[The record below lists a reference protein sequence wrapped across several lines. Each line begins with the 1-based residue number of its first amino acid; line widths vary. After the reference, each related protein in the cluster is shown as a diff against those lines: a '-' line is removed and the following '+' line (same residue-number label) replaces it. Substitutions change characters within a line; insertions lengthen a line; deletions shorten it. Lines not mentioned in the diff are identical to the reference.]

1 MPKGKSLMFYASA
14 TGNMTRDNV
23 AERYDLANGVRVI
36 RTSEIKS
43 ISIFVH
49 TSYQEDSAWAQWKL
63 FDGDLSRS
71 TNFGVTGYRDRSTSI
86 TGFTGYE
93 YLAMYNGSGHL
104 MADISFN

>member
-1 MPKGKSLMFYASA
+1 MFYASA

-63 FDGDLSRS
+63 WIFNFQCGFKK
-71 TNFGVTGYRDRSTSI
+71 TNHMT
-86 TGFTGYE
+86 
-93 YLAMYNGSGHL
+93 LAK
-104 MADISFN
+104 